1 VRLKGF
7 CNHSSDSRDIRKMLE
22 IDVSLSKR
30 GEKLEFRDIA
40 IGATAITE
48 GLVLISGNVS
58 HFERMKK
65 YGLKFKSREAFI
77 DELRRL

>member
-1 VRLKGF
+1 
-7 CNHSSDSRDIRKMLE
+7 M
-22 IDVSLSKR
+22 
-30 GEKLEFRDIA
+30 EFRDIA

-65 YGLKFKSREAFI
+65 HGLKFKSREAFI